1 MKKIISLTETNVI
14 KLVNKVISELSPSI
28 KNRSALAANKYADET
43 GSIADRRRSQKDSF
57 LEMPNHLTIMADNI
71 AKKMEQ
77 YFDGLTLMKRYE
89 TGYHRNL
96 PITVHSVESSLKK
109 HVDIVFDSNIAILL
123 EYTIKFKADKE
134 PSLSINSS
142 SEGMTTRERD
152 INYNAISTLKI
163 HQYYVRNEDGDIV
176 ETEESFIDT
185 LKAKFFIGSDNQSI
199 QLSDENNGITPR
211 DITQMLI
218 RLHKKLNAEVAI

>member
-1 MKKIISLTETNVI
+1 
-14 KLVNKVISELSPSI
+14 
-28 KNRSALAANKYADET
+28 
-43 GSIADRRRSQKDSF
+43 
-57 LEMPNHLTIMADNI
+57 
-71 AKKMEQ
+71 
-77 YFDGLTLMKRYE
+77 
-89 TGYHRNL
+89 
-96 PITVHSVESSLKK
+96 
-109 HVDIVFDSNIAILL
+109 
-123 EYTIKFKADKE
+123 
-134 PSLSINSS
+134 
-142 SEGMTTRERD
+142 MTTRERD

-218 RLHKKLNAEVAI
+218 RLHKKLNAEAAI

>member
-1 MKKIISLTETNVI
+1 MKKIVRLTETDVSN
-14 KLVNKVISELSPSI
+14 LVTKVIAELSPSI
-28 KNRSALAANKYADET
+28 KNRSALAANKYKDET
-43 GSIADRRRSQKDSF
+43 GSFAARRRSQKDSF

-96 PITVHSVESSLKK
+96 PITIHSVESSLKK
-109 HVDIVFDSNIAILL
+109 HVEFDSNIAILL
-123 EYTIKFKADKE
+123 EYTIKFKADK
-134 PSLSINSS
+134 SKS
-142 SEGMTTRERD
+142 D
-152 INYNAISTLKI
+152 INYDAISTLKV
-163 HQYYVRNEDGDIV
+163 HQYYVRNDDGGIV

-185 LKAKFFIGSDNQSI
+185 LKSKFFIGSDNQSI

>member
-1 MKKIISLTETNVI
+1 MKKIVRLTEEDLSN
-14 KLVNKVISELSPSI
+14 LVTKVITELSPSI
-28 KNRSALAANKYADET
+28 KNRSAIAANKYKDET
-43 GSIADRRRSQKDSF
+43 GSFAARRRSQKDSF

-96 PITVHSVESSLKK
+96 PITIHSVESSLEK
-109 HVDIVFDSNIAILL
+109 HVDFNSNIAILL
-123 EYTIKFKADKE
+123 EYIIKFKADK
-134 PSLSINSS
+134 SKS
-142 SEGMTTRERD
+142 D

-185 LKAKFFIGSDNQSI
+185 LKSKFFIGSDNQSI

-211 DITQMLI
+211 DIIQMLI
-218 RLHKKLNAEVAI
+218 RLHKKINAEAAI

>member
-1 MKKIISLTETNVI
+1 MKKIVRLTEEDVSN
-14 KLVNKVISELSPSI
+14 LVTKVIAELSPSI
-28 KNRSALAANKYADET
+28 KNKSALAANKYKDET
-43 GSIADRRRSQKDSF
+43 GSFAARRRSQKDSF

-96 PITVHSVESSLKK
+96 PITIHSVESSLKK
-109 HVDIVFDSNIAILL
+109 HVEFDSNIAILL
-123 EYTIKFKADKE
+123 EYTIKFKADK
-134 PSLSINSS
+134 SKS
-142 SEGMTTRERD
+142 D
-152 INYNAISTLKI
+152 INYNAISTLKV

-185 LKAKFFIGSDNQSI
+185 LKSKFFIGSDNQSI

-211 DITQMLI
+211 DITQLLI

>member
-1 MKKIISLTETNVI
+1 MKKIVRLTETDVSN
-14 KLVNKVISELSPSI
+14 LVTKVIAELSPSI
-28 KNRSALAANKYADET
+28 KNRSALAASKYKDET
-43 GSIADRRRSQKDSF
+43 GSFAARRRSQKDSF

-109 HVDIVFDSNIAILL
+109 HVEFDSNIAILL
-123 EYTIKFKADKE
+123 EYTIKFKVETSK
-134 PSLSINSS
+134 S
-142 SEGMTTRERD
+142 D

-185 LKAKFFIGSDNQSI
+185 LKSKFFIGSDNQSI

-211 DITQMLI
+211 DITQLLI

>member
-1 MKKIISLTETNVI
+1 MKKIILTETDVSN
-14 KLVNKVISELSPSI
+14 LVTKVIAELSPSI
-28 KNRSALAANKYADET
+28 KNRSALAANKYKDET
-43 GSIADRRRSQKDSF
+43 GSFAARRRSQKDSF

-96 PITVHSVESSLKK
+96 PITIHSVESSLKK
-109 HVDIVFDSNIAILL
+109 HVEFDSNIAILL
-123 EYTIKFKADKE
+123 EYTIKFKAD
-134 PSLSINSS
+134 SINSS

-176 ETEESFIDT
+176 EREESFIDT

-211 DITQMLI
+211 DITQLLI
-218 RLHKKLNAEVAI
+218 RLHKKLNAEAVI

>member
-1 MKKIISLTETNVI
+1 MKIISLTEADVSN
-14 KLVNKVISELSPSI
+14 LVNKVITELSPSI
-28 KNRSALAANKYADET
+28 KNRSALAASKYKDET
-43 GSIADRRRSQKDSF
+43 GSFAARRRSQKDSF

-96 PITVHSVESSLKK
+96 PITIHSVESSLKK
-109 HVDIVFDSNIAILL
+109 HVEFDSNIAILL
-123 EYTIKFKADKE
+123 EYTIKFKAEK
-134 PSLSINSS
+134 SKS
-142 SEGMTTRERD
+142 D
-152 INYNAISTLKI
+152 INYDAISTLKV
-163 HQYYVRNEDGDIV
+163 HQYYVRNDDGGIV

-185 LKAKFFIGSDNQSI
+185 LKSKFFIGSDNQSI

>member
-1 MKKIISLTETNVI
+1 MKKIILTETDVSN
-14 KLVNKVISELSPSI
+14 LVTKVIAELSPSI
-28 KNRSALAANKYADET
+28 KNRSALAANKYKDET
-43 GSIADRRRSQKDSF
+43 GSFAARRRSQKDSF
-57 LEMPNHLTIMADNI
+57 LELPNNLTIMADNI

-77 YFDGLTLMKRYE
+77 YFDGMTLMKRYE

-96 PITVHSVESSLKK
+96 PITIHSVESSLKK
-109 HVDIVFDSNIAILL
+109 HVEFDSNIAILL
-123 EYTIKFKADKE
+123 EYTIKFKAD
-134 PSLSINSS
+134 SINSS

-185 LKAKFFIGSDNQSI
+185 LKSKFFIGSDNQSI
-199 QLSDENNGITPR
+199 QFSDENNGITPR
-211 DITQMLI
+211 DITQLLL

>member
-1 MKKIISLTETNVI
+1 MKKIVRLTETDVSN
-14 KLVNKVISELSPSI
+14 LVNKVITELSPSI
-28 KNRSALAANKYADET
+28 KNRSALAANKYKDET
-43 GSIADRRRSQKDSF
+43 GSFAARRRSQKDSF

-96 PITVHSVESSLKK
+96 PITIHSVESSLKK
-109 HVDIVFDSNIAILL
+109 HVEFDSNIAILL
-123 EYTIKFKADKE
+123 EYTIKFKADK
-134 PSLSINSS
+134 SKS
-142 SEGMTTRERD
+142 D
-152 INYNAISTLKI
+152 INYNAISTLKV

>member
-1 MKKIISLTETNVI
+1 MKKIISLTEANVI
-14 KLVNKVISELSPSI
+14 KLVNKVIAELSPSI
-28 KNRSALAANKYADET
+28 KNRSALAANKYKDET
-43 GSIADRRRSQKDSF
+43 GSFAARRRSQKDSF

-109 HVDIVFDSNIAILL
+109 HVEFDSNIAILL
-123 EYTIKFKADKE
+123 EYTIKFKAD
-134 PSLSINSS
+134 SINSS

-152 INYNAISTLKI
+152 INYNAISTLKV

-185 LKAKFFIGSDNQSI
+185 LKSKFFIGSDNQSI

-218 RLHKKLNAEVAI
+218 RLHKKLNAEAAI